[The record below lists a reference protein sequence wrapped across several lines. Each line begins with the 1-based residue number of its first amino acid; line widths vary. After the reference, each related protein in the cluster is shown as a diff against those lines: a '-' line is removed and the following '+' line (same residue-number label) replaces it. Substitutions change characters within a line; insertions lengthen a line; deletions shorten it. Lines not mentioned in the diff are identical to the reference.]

1 MSRDLHYW
9 VNKFRAAKDKHE
21 QQDVA
26 DLFHDWLTEWDELNI
41 GEAFAILEALNQR
54 GMVTVRTTE
63 DQRAAEESAYE
74 AGRLDEIQRRE
85 GGA

>member
-1 MSRDLHYW
+1 MSRDLHSW
-9 VNKFRAAKDKHE
+9 VSRYRSAKDTHE
-21 QQDVA
+21 RQNIIDQ
-26 DLFHDWLTEWDELNI
+26 FHQWLTEWDELNI
-41 GEAFAILEALNQR
+41 GEAETILQALNAR
-54 GMVTVRTTE
+54 GMVTVRSAE